1 MIAQPITTNKNSV
14 MIIPALIGSCV
25 NPPGYFKTPIVKM
38 IKNNINDMPPNVEN
52 LVNLLNKLVLSV
64 GG

>member
-1 MIAQPITTNKNSV
+1 